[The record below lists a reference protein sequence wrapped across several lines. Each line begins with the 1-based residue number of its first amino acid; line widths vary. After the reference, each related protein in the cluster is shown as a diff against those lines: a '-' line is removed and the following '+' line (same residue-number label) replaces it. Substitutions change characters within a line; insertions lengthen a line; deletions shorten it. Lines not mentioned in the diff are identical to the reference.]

1 MQVTSQ
7 FWTLNTKYI
16 YIYRVVKNIYI
27 YIIPTNKNVDQGA
40 DGVKVGKLEN
50 LGTMKYK

>member
-7 FWTLNTKYI
+7 FWTLNTKYLNI
-16 YIYRVVKNIYI
+16 VVKNIYI
-27 YIIPTNKNVDQGA
+27 FIIPTNKNVDQGA